1 MTRSLR
7 RLLAALF
14 ALTLLAAACG
24 GGDDDD
30 DAEAE
35 DDTEADGGDSDA
47 EGAIGDLQDVK
58 DAVIQIVATGTFAE
72 PAGTFSAYE
81 SYEGV
86 GSGSGFIIDESGI
99 AVTNNHVVTGAA
111 KLEVYVGGSEEA
123 INATVLGVSE
133 CSDLAVIDLEGDGYP
148 FLAWYDGEIEPGLE
162 VRAAGFPL
170 GDPEYTLTSGI
181 VSKAKASG
189 DTEWASVESVI
200 EHDANIQPGN
210 SGGPLVDAETGHVVA
225 VNYAGGDPGTGTSQ
239 FFAISSELARETVD
253 ELQEG
258 DELSLGINGQAIFDD
273 VTGTTGIWV
282 ASVDTSSP
290 AGDLGLQGGDIVE
303 KIEGLSLGVDGTMK
317 DYCDILRSHQE
328 GEQLATQ
335 VLRYEE
341 DARLRG
347 EFNGDE
353 LEPVESLGTAL
364 EEETG
369 PLETGGAGYS
379 GEFVSVSDDS
389 AALTVEVPVE
399 WSDVDGA
406 PLTLDDGTELANISA
421 APDLGAFAE
430 SWSAPGLSFTATD
443 QAMTPDEMLDQLLS
457 DAGSACEDAGRDE
470 YDDGL
475 YSGKVQYYSN
485 CDGIGAATI
494 GIAASPAEGGF
505 TAFVIVQLA
514 SEDDIAVL
522 DHIVQTFT
530 VAI

>member
-1 MTRSLR
+1 M
-7 RLLAALF
+7 
-14 ALTLLAAACG
+14 
-24 GGDDDD
+24 
-30 DAEAE
+30 
-35 DDTEADGGDSDA
+35 
-47 EGAIGDLQDVK
+47 QDVK

-72 PAGTFSAYE
+72 PSGTFSAYE
-81 SYEGV
+81 EFEGV

-111 KLEVYVGGSEEA
+111 KLEVYVGGSEDA
-123 INATVLGVSE
+123 VNATVLGVSE

-148 FLAWYDGEIEPGLE
+148 FLSWYDGEIEPGLE

-181 VSKAKASG
+181 VSKARAAG
-189 DTEWASVESVI
+189 DTNWASVDSVI

-210 SGGPLVDAETGHVVA
+210 SGGPLVDVETGHVVA

-239 FFAISSELARETVD
+239 FFAISSELARETVGQ
-253 ELQEG
+253 LQEG
-258 DELSLGINGQAIFDD
+258 DELSLGINGQAIYDD

-290 AGDLGLQGGDIVE
+290 AGELGLQGGDIVE

-317 DYCDILRSHQE
+317 DYCDILRSHAE
-328 GEQLATQ
+328 GDQLATQ

-353 LEPVESLGTAL
+353 LEAIESLGTAI
-364 EEETG
+364 EDETG
-369 PLETGGAGYS
+369 ELTDTGEEYS
-379 GEFVSVSDDS
+379 EFVSISDDS
-389 AALTVEVPVE
+389 GTLTVEVPAE

-406 PLTLDDGTELANISA
+406 PITLDDGTELQNVSA
-421 APDLGAFAE
+421 APDLAAFFGD
-430 SWSAPGLSFTATD
+430 WSSPGLSLTATQQD
-443 QAMTPDEMLDQLLS
+443 MTPDEMLDQLIS
-457 DAGSACEDAGRDE
+457 GAAEACEDNGRDD

-475 YSGKVQYYSN
+475 YQGRIQYYGN
-485 CDGIGAATI
+485 CGGIGAATI
-494 GIAASPAEGGF
+494 GIAASPPEGGF

-514 SEDDIAVL
+514 SEADIAVL
-522 DHIVQTFT
+522 DRIVQTFT
-530 VAI
+530 VSV